1 MTPDEYF
8 KLHPE
13 ACGTAQRLYGGFKT
27 MREAWLHHETRIA
40 DMVWAICKLRDP
52 SENAEPYNTLTQLVI
67 AMADEMRLP
76 NEFTSALIRSY
87 LPLPRTQLE
96 LFATVT
102 DCVSFYLGAS
112 SSTFEIAAQQ
122 MRERLHG
129 LFPDMFL
136 PTKSNKEKPDENLG
150 A

>member
-13 ACGTAQRLYGGFKT
+13 ACSTAQRLYSHFKS
-27 MREAWLHHETRIA
+27 MREAWLHPETRIA
-40 DMVWAICKLRDP
+40 DMVWAVCKLRDTA
-52 SENAEPYNTLTQLVI
+52 ENAEPYNTFTRLVQTLAEEI
-67 AMADEMRLP
+67 APTNDFISR
-76 NEFTSALIRSY
+76 TIKSY

-96 LFATVT
+96 LFATVV
-102 DCVSFYLGAS
+102 DPISMYLSAS
-112 SSTFEIAAQQ
+112 DNAGDVAMQQ

-136 PTKSNKEKPDENLG
+136 PIKSNEEKPDENL
-150 A
+150 